1 MHKIH
6 FGPLQGFTNHTYRKL
21 HHKYFGGV
29 DKYYSPYLRF
39 EKGKDFK
46 KSAFRD
52 LLPENNEEIPFVPQ
66 VLGSDINIFIDVLK
80 QIEDWGYKE
89 VNWNLGCP
97 YPMVTKRGFG
107 AALIAKPDEVAEILE
122 KVLPTTSLKFSVK
135 TRLGLVDENEIY
147 NLLDVLNKFEIEELT
162 IHTRIAK
169 QLYKGKANPDKF
181 IPLVEK
187 SRCKLIYNGDITSTK
202 DVKSLDNILQK
213 SDTELMI
220 GRGLL
225 MNPFLASEI
234 KGNIVDVS
242 EKKKILKQFHS
253 ELFDSYKENLQ
264 SSHLL
269 TTMKSQWE
277 YFSFVFENQH
287 KTFKKIKKAKSIDH
301 YNDAVV
307 EIFNSPLLQK

>member
-21 HHKYFGGV
+21 HKKYFGGV

-52 LLPENNEEIPFVPQ
+52 LLPENNENIEFVPQ
-66 VLGSDINIFIDVLK
+66 VLGNDVNLFIDVLK

-107 AALIAKPDEVAEILE
+107 SALVSKPQEVKMILE
-122 KVLPTTSLKFSVK
+122 EVLPKTNLKFSVK
-135 TRLGLVDENEIY
+135 CRLGFVDENEIY
-147 NLLDVLNKFEIEELT
+147 ELIDVLNQFEIEELT
-162 IHTRIAK
+162 VHTRIAK
-169 QLYKGKANPDKF
+169 QLYKGKANPEKF
-181 IPLVEK
+181 IPLIDESK
-187 SRCKLIYNGDITSTK
+187 HRLIYNGDITKVSDISK
-202 DVKSLDNILQK
+202 LDNIFDNKQ
-213 SDTELMI
+213 DDYMI

-234 KGNIVDVS
+234 KGVIVETS
-242 EKKKILKQFHS
+242 EKKKILKKFHS
-253 ELFDSYKENLQ
+253 ELFQSYEENLQ

-269 TTMKSQWE
+269 NTMKSQWE
-277 YFSFVFENQH
+277 YLSFMFDNQH
-287 KTFKKIKKAKSIDH
+287 KSYKRIKKSKSVDH
-301 YNDAVV
+301 YNDAVAEV
-307 EIFNSPLLQK
+307 FSSKLV

>member
-6 FGPLQGFTNHTYRKL
+6 FGPLQGFTNHVYRKL
-21 HHKYFGGV
+21 HQKYFGGV

-52 LLPENNEEIPFVPQ
+52 LLPENNQGINFVPQ
-66 VLGSDINIFIDVLK
+66 VLGNDVSLFADVLR

-107 AALIAKPDEVAEILE
+107 SCLVSKPEDVQVILE
-122 KVLPTTSLKFSVK
+122 EVLPKTNLKLSVK
-135 TRLGLVDENEIY
+135 CRLGLVDENEIY
-147 NLLDVLNKFEIEELT
+147 ELINILNQFEIEELT
-162 IHTRIAK
+162 VHTRIAK
-169 QLYKGKANPDKF
+169 QLYKGKANPELF
-181 IPLVEK
+181 IPLIEK
-187 SRCKLIYNGDITSTK
+187 SNHKLIYNGDIIKTS
-202 DVKSLDNILQK
+202 DIEVLDAKFENKQ
-213 SDTELMI
+213 EEYMI

-234 KGNIVDVS
+234 KGNITSID
-242 EKKKILKQFHS
+242 EKKSTLKMFHS
-253 ELFDSYKENLQ
+253 ELYQSYEENLQ

-269 TTMKSQWE
+269 NTMRSQWE
-277 YFSFVFENQH
+277 YLSFMFEDQH
-287 KTFKKIKKAKSIDH
+287 KTYKKIKKAKSIKR
-301 YNDAVV
+301 YNDAVAEV
-307 EIFNSPLLQK
+307 FSSKLL

>member
-21 HHKYFGGV
+21 HKKYFGGV

-52 LLPENNEEIPFVPQ
+52 LLPENNQDIDFVPQ
-66 VLGSDINIFIDVLK
+66 VLGSDVDIFIDVLK

-107 AALIAKPDEVAEILE
+107 SALVSKPQEVKTILE
-122 KVLPTTSLKFSVK
+122 SILPKTNLKLSVK
-135 TRLGLVDENEIY
+135 CRLGLVDENEIHELI
-147 NLLDVLNKFEIEELT
+147 NVLNQFEIEELT
-162 IHTRIAK
+162 VHTRIAK
-169 QLYKGKANPDKF
+169 QLYKGKASPDLF
-181 IPLVEK
+181 IPLLDESK
-187 SRCKLIYNGDITSTK
+187 HKLIYNGDINKVS
-202 DVKSLDNILQK
+202 DIENLDAIFENNQE
-213 SDTELMI
+213 DYMI

-234 KGNIVDVS
+234 KGKVIGDDERKS
-242 EKKKILKQFHS
+242 TLKKFHS
-253 ELFDSYKENLQ
+253 ELFQSYEENLQ

-269 TTMKSQWE
+269 NTMRSQWE
-277 YFSFVFENQH
+277 YLSFMFENQH
-287 KTFKKIKKAKSIDH
+287 KTYKKIKKAKSINH
-301 YNDAVV
+301 YNDAVAEV
-307 EIFNSPLLQK
+307 FSSKLL

>member
-21 HHKYFGGV
+21 HKKYFGGV

-52 LLPENNEEIPFVPQ
+52 LLPENNENIEFVPQ
-66 VLGSDINIFIDVLK
+66 VLGNDVNPFIDVLK

-107 AALIAKPDEVAEILE
+107 SALVSKPQEVKMILE
-122 KVLPTTSLKFSVK
+122 EVLPKTNLKFSVK
-135 TRLGLVDENEIY
+135 CRLGFVDENEIY
-147 NLLDVLNKFEIEELT
+147 ELIDVLNQFEIEELT
-162 IHTRIAK
+162 VHTRIAK
-169 QLYKGKANPDKF
+169 QLYKGKANPEKF
-181 IPLVEK
+181 IPLIDESK
-187 SRCKLIYNGDITSTK
+187 HRLIYNGDITKVS
-202 DVKSLDNILQK
+202 DISSLDNIFDNKQ
-213 SDTELMI
+213 DDYMI

-234 KGNIVDVS
+234 KGIIIDDS
-242 EKKKILKQFHS
+242 EKKKILKNFHS
-253 ELFDSYKENLQ
+253 ELFKSYEENLQ

-269 TTMKSQWE
+269 NTMKSQWE
-277 YFSFVFENQH
+277 YLSFMFENQH
-287 KTFKKIKKAKSIDH
+287 KSFKKIKKSKSVDH
-301 YNDAVV
+301 YNDAVAEV
-307 EIFNSPLLQK
+307 FSSKLV

>member
-1 MHKIH
+1 MYKIH

-39 EKGKDFK
+39 ERGKEFK

-52 LLPENNEEIPFVPQ
+52 LLPENNEGMSFVPQ
-66 VLGSDINIFIDVLK
+66 VLGNDLSIFSEVLK

-97 YPMVTKRGFG
+97 YPMITKRGFG
-107 AALIAKPDEVAEILE
+107 CSLVSKPQEVKEVLDNILP
-122 KVLPTTSLKFSVK
+122 KTKLKFSIK
-135 TRLGLVDENEIY
+135 CRLGLVDENEIHELI
-147 NLLDVLNKFEIEELT
+147 NVLNQFEIEELT

-169 QLYKGKANPDKF
+169 QLYKGKANPQSF
-181 IPLVEK
+181 LPLMSESK
-187 SRCKLIYNGDITSTK
+187 HKLIYNGDIVKVDDIITLDSFFEGKQK
-202 DVKSLDNILQK
+202 DF
-213 SDTELMI
+213 MI

-234 KGNIVDVS
+234 KGNIVEVG
-242 EKKKILKQFHS
+242 EKKSILKKFHS
-253 ELFDSYKENLQ
+253 DLFGSYEDNLQ

-269 TTMKSQWE
+269 STMKSQWE
-277 YFSFVFENQH
+277 YLSFIFEDQH
-287 KTFKKIKKAKSIDH
+287 KMYKKIKKAKSINH
-301 YNDAVV
+301 YNDAVA
-307 EIFNSPLLQK
+307 EIFSNKLLTK

>member
-21 HHKYFGGV
+21 HQKYFGGV

-52 LLPENNEEIPFVPQ
+52 LLPENNEGIPFVPQ
-66 VLGSDINIFIDVLK
+66 VLGSDVDIFKDVLK
-80 QIEDWGYKE
+80 QIEDWGYNE

-107 AALIAKPDEVAEILE
+107 SALVAKPEEVRIILE
-122 KVLPTTSLKFSVK
+122 EIIPSTKLKFSVK
-135 TRLGLVDENEIY
+135 TRLGLTDENEIY
-147 NLLDVLNKFEIEELT
+147 ELIDVLNNFEIEELT
-162 IHTRIAK
+162 VHTRIAK
-169 QLYKGKANPDKF
+169 QLYKGKANPEKF
-181 IPLVEK
+181 IPLREK
-187 SRCKLIYNGDITSTK
+187 SKHKLIYNGDI
-202 DVKSLDNILQK
+202 VKVSDIEKLDAIFENQQ
-213 SDTELMI
+213 DEFMI

-234 KGNIVDVS
+234 NEEIVEAS
-242 EKKKILKQFHS
+242 AKKKILKEFHG
-253 ELFDSYKENLQ
+253 ELYQSYAESLQ
-264 SSHLL
+264 HSHLL

-277 YFSFVFENQH
+277 YLSFMFENQH
-287 KTFKKIKKAKSIDH
+287 KTFKKIKKAKSMNH
-301 YNDAVV
+301 YNDAVI
-307 EIFNSPLLQK
+307 EIFNSPLLSV

>member
-6 FGPLQGFTNHTYRKL
+6 FGPLQGFTNHNYRRL
-21 HHKYFGGV
+21 HNKYFGGV

-52 LLPENNEEIPFVPQ
+52 LLPENNVGIPFVPQ
-66 VLGSDINIFIDVLK
+66 VLGNDVAIFKDVLK

-107 AALIAKPDEVAEILE
+107 SALVAKPEEVKSILEEIL
-122 KVLPTTSLKFSVK
+122 PSTNLKLSIK
-135 TRLGLVDENEIY
+135 CRLGLVDEKEIY
-147 NLLDVLNKFEIEELT
+147 DLLDVLNNFEIEELT
-162 IHTRIAK
+162 VHTRIAK
-169 QLYKGKANPDKF
+169 QLYKGKADPEKF
-181 IPLVEK
+181 IPLKDK
-187 SRCKLIYNGDITSTK
+187 SKHKLIYNGDIVKLT
-202 DVKSLDNILQK
+202 DVEKLDNLFENQQ
-213 SDTELMI
+213 DELMI

-234 KGNIVDVS
+234 KGEVFLQT
-242 EKKKILKQFHS
+242 EKKKILKEFHG
-253 ELFDSYKENLQ
+253 ELFESYAENLQ
-264 SSHLL
+264 KSHLIN
-269 TTMKSQWE
+269 TMKSQWE
-277 YFSFVFENQH
+277 YFSFMFDNQH
-287 KTFKKIKKAKSIDH
+287 KTFKKIKKAKSIDR

-307 EIFNSPLLQK
+307 EIFNSPLASK

>member
-6 FGPLQGFTNHTYRKL
+6 FGPLQGFTNFTYRKL
-21 HHKYFGGV
+21 HQKYFGGV

-52 LLPENNEEIPFVPQ
+52 LLPENNQEINFVPQ
-66 VLGSDINIFIDVLK
+66 VLGSDIDIFTNVLK

-107 AALIAKPDEVAEILE
+107 SCLVSTPEDVKSILE
-122 KVLPTTSLKFSVK
+122 KILPQTNLKFSIK
-135 TRLGLVDENEIY
+135 CRLGLVDENEIY
-147 NLLDVLNKFEIEELT
+147 ELIEVLNQFDIEELT
-162 IHTRIAK
+162 VHTRIAK
-169 QLYKGKANPDKF
+169 QLYKGNANPDLF
-181 IPLVEK
+181 IPLLEK
-187 SRCKLIYNGDITSTK
+187 SKHKLIYNGDIIKPSDIKVLDTK
-202 DVKSLDNILQK
+202 FENHQEDY
-213 SDTELMI
+213 MI

-234 KGNIVDVS
+234 KGKTISVS
-242 EKKKILKQFHS
+242 DKKKTLKMFHS
-253 ELFDSYKENLQ
+253 DLFHSYEINLQ

-269 TTMKSQWE
+269 NTMKSQWE
-277 YFSFVFENQH
+277 YLSFMFENQH
-287 KTFKKIKKAKSIDH
+287 KAYKIIKKAKSINH
-301 YNDAVV
+301 YNDAVAEV
-307 EIFNSPLLQK
+307 FSSKML